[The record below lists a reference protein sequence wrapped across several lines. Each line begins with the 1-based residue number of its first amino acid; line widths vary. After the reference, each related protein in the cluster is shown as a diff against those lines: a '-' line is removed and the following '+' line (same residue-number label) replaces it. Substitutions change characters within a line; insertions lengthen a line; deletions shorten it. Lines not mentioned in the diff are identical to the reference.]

1 MMKSILAP
9 LAALPF
15 LAACAADTA
24 STSAAP
30 KEETVYRTGSNIPSK
45 SGRDPSS
52 ATVSKEDYERDRDR
66 AAAPV
71 NPNSGGSRTR

>member
-1 MMKSILAP
+1 MMKRILAP

-45 SGRDPSS
+45 STSS
-52 ATVSKEDYERDRDR
+52 TTVSKEDYERDRER
-66 AAAPV
+66 APPPS
-71 NPNSGGSRTR
+71 NPNSGGRTR